1 MTTEVTTKVPGN
13 IWKVLV
19 KEGDQVKKGDTLF
32 IMEIMKTEVNHDS
45 PIDGKIAKINI
56 KNDQEDVDPGTVA
69 IMIEQINLIMQN
81 KFDLNTLSYLKLIKD
96 LSVEIGISLE
106 EAKSLVD
113 TALHFI
119 NSKKINYQELKEEI
133 LTFLV
138 MNMFSLICKL

>member
-1 MTTEVTTKVPGN
+1 
-13 IWKVLV
+13 
-19 KEGDQVKKGDTLF
+19 
-32 IMEIMKTEVNHDS
+32 
-45 PIDGKIAKINI
+45 
-56 KNDQEDVDPGTVA
+56 
-69 IMIEQINLIMQN
+69 MQN

-106 EAKSLVD
+106 EAKSLVN

-119 NSKKINYQELKEEI
+119 DPKKINYQELKKEI